1 MVHNEIHAIDLAI
14 IAAYLIAMVLI
25 GLVVVK
31 KVKSMDDYYLG
42 GRSFGP
48 LVLMATVCA
57 TIIGGSGLMGRAGVA
72 YSSGFKAIMTAL
84 PYLLGMFIFSGFA
97 GRISDVGRKFNVTSI
112 PDLFEQRFG
121 KTAKVVL
128 GCLIAFTMMGT
139 VASQVTATAT
149 IINMLGGEI
158 GISYEMGALIA
169 CAVFIIYT
177 ATSGLF
183 GVIYTDIFQFVM
195 LILFVYILIPTSSL
209 IKLGGIGNFV
219 QNLAPELAKPYL
231 DGSIVGDIITY
242 FVFTLAGA
250 EMWQRAFA
258 ARNRKSAKEGLFLGT
273 LAYGLTIP
281 LVWFMGVVAHQLV
294 PAEKLAAYGSTD
306 AVVPALAIE
315 ILPVGLTGLALAGIL
330 SVIMSTADSYL
341 IVSVQTC
348 VHDIYKV
355 FRPDIPEKKELRLT
369 RVFAVILPL
378 GALFIALYIKNAYN
392 ILMFAWSFYAA
403 AAGLPAFAALYWKKA
418 TDDRVEAAG
427 AALRPRRNSPGGDC
441 LCAGACAREPC
452 DLQKTPQHLP
462 GPPRKSCGIKRTAR
476 TRKCPGCCFYLP
488 SAYAQAAF
496 GLRVRMGWRGF
507 QKKRGDG
514 DCHAHG
520 CRLIRRYFRGISR
533 AHRRKMQ
540 KRTDRFVSLLM
551 FKV

>member
-1 MVHNEIHAIDLAI
+1 MVHNQLHAIDLII
-14 IAAYLIAMVLI
+14 IAAYLISMVLI
-25 GLVVVK
+25 GVVVVK
-31 KVKSMDDYYLG
+31 KVQSMDDYYLG

-97 GRISDVGRKFNVTSI
+97 GRISAVGTTFHVTSI

-121 KTAKVVL
+121 KTSKVIL
-128 GCLIAFTMMGT
+128 GGLIAFTMMGT

-149 IINMLGGEI
+149 IINMLGNEI

-169 CAVFIIYT
+169 CVVFIVYT

-183 GVIYTDIFQFVM
+183 GVIYTDVFQFVM
-195 LILFVYILIPTSSL
+195 LILFVYILIPSASL
-209 IKLGGIGNFV
+209 VKLGGLSAFLEG
-219 QNLAPELAKPYL
+219 LAPELAKPYL
-231 DGSIVGDIITY
+231 DGGIVGDIITY

-258 ARNRKSAKEGLFLGT
+258 AKSQKAAKEGLFLGT

-294 PAEKLAAYGSTD
+294 PAEKLAQYGSTD

-348 VHDIYKV
+348 VHDIYKA
-355 FRPDIPEKKELRLT
+355 FNPNISEKKELRLT

-378 GALFIALYIKNAYN
+378 GALVIALYIKNAYS

-418 TDDRVEAAG
+418 TKAGIIAGMVAGFTVCVGWKLAGVPFGLGPTVPGAIACAAALVGVSLATYRKAPTPFLDPYQNAAG
-427 AALRPRRNSPGGDC
+427 R
-441 LCAGACAREPC
+441 
-452 DLQKTPQHLP
+452 
-462 GPPRKSCGIKRTAR
+462 
-476 TRKCPGCCFYLP
+476 
-488 SAYAQAAF
+488 
-496 GLRVRMGWRGF
+496 
-507 QKKRGDG
+507 
-514 DCHAHG
+514 
-520 CRLIRRYFRGISR
+520 
-533 AHRRKMQ
+533 
-540 KRTDRFVSLLM
+540 
-551 FKV
+551 

>member
-1 MVHNEIHAIDLAI
+1 MVHNELHALDLAI
-14 IAAYLIAMVLI
+14 IGAYLIAMVLI

-31 KVKSMDDYYLG
+31 KVRSMDDYYLG

-84 PYLLGMFIFSGFA
+84 PYLLGMFIFSGLA
-97 GRISDVGRKFNVTSI
+97 GRISDVGTKFGVTSI

-158 GISYEMGALIA
+158 GISYELGALIA

-183 GVIYTDIFQFVM
+183 GVIYTDVFQFVM
-195 LILFVYILIPTSSL
+195 LILFVYILIPASSRV
-209 IKLGGIGNFV
+209 KLGGIGNFV
-219 QNLAPELAKPYL
+219 QNLAPELAKPYI
-231 DGSIVGDIITY
+231 DGSILSDIITY

-258 ARNRKSAKEGLFLGT
+258 AKSQKAAKNGLFLGT
-273 LAYGLTIP
+273 VAYGLTIP
-281 LVWFMGVVAHQLV
+281 LVWFMGVVAHQLIG
-294 PAEKLAAYGSTD
+294 AEKIAMYGTTA

-341 IVSVQTC
+341 LVSVQTC
-348 VHDIYKV
+348 VHDIGKTI
-355 FRPDIPEKKELRLT
+355 RPQMPERTEISLSRIFSI
-369 RVFAVILPL
+369 VLPL
-378 GALFIALYIKNAYN
+378 GALVIAVYIHNAYN

-418 TDDRVEAAG
+418 TKAGIISGMAAG
-427 AALRPRRNSPGGDC
+427 FVVCVGWKLIGTPFGLGPTVPGAIACAAAL
-441 LCAGACAREPC
+441 
-452 DLQKTPQHLP
+452 
-462 GPPRKSCGIKRTAR
+462 
-476 TRKCPGCCFYLP
+476 
-488 SAYAQAAF
+488 
-496 GLRVRMGWRGF
+496 VV
-507 QKKRGDG
+507 
-514 DCHAHG
+514 
-520 CRLIRRYFRGISR
+520 
-533 AHRRKMQ
+533 
-540 KRTDRFVSLLM
+540 VSLVTYRKAPAPFLDPYH
-551 FKV
+551 KTAEIA